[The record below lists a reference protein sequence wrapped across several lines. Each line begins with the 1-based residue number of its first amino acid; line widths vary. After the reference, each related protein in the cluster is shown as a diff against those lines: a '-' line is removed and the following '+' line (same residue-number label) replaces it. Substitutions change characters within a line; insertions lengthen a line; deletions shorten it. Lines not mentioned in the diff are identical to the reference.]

1 MAFIPHRYLILAGL
15 AMFIAIPAQ
24 AKDSKATDSLKAQI
38 TQADAT
44 FFDAFNR
51 CDIDKMASMFSPQ
64 LEFYHDT
71 GGVTDYE
78 QTMEASKRLCQ
89 RVPDLTRT
97 LEPDT
102 VKIYPI
108 KDFGAIQQGQHMFC
122 HKENGKDDCGTFGFT
137 HIWKQTEQGWI
148 IHRVVS
154 YGH

>member
-1 MAFIPHRYLILAGL
+1 MTNTPRF
-15 AMFIAIPAQ
+15 IPAQ
-24 AKDSKATDSLKAQI
+24 AKDCEAADSLKAQI
-38 TQADAT
+38 TRTDAT

-78 QTMEASKRLCQ
+78 QTMEASKDLCQ
-89 RVPDLTRT
+89 RVPVLTRT
-97 LEPDT
+97 LKPDT
-102 VKIYPI
+102 VKIY
-108 KDFGAIQQGQHMFC
+108 
-122 HKENGKDDCGTFGFT
+122 
-137 HIWKQTEQGWI
+137 WKQTEQGWI